1 MSVLGRCPSYR
12 GVCEERVDCMLKLK
26 PNLITQVLDGLMT
39 TVGKLSLGRQKDG
52 HGHLLEVAA
61 EYSGL

>member
-12 GVCEERVDCMLKLK
+12 SVREDRVNCILKLK
-26 PNLITQVLDGLMT
+26 PNLISQVLDGLMT
-39 TVGKLSLGRQKDG
+39 TMGKLSLGWQKDG
-52 HGHLLEVAA
+52 HGRLLEVAA